1 MAQVKQRR
9 VPSREQTRQLR
20 WSLIRKKRELEPMTR
35 RRNFADWEAKAE
47 KELSESAK
55 RLGVY

>member
-9 VPSREQTRQLR
+9 VPSKEQTRQLR
-20 WSLIRKKRELEPMTR
+20 WSLIRKKRDLAPMPR
-35 RRNFADWEAKAE
+35 RKDFADWEVQAD
-47 KELSESAK
+47 KELRENAK

>member
-9 VPSREQTRQLR
+9 VPSKEQTRQLR
-20 WSLIRKKRELEPMTR
+20 WSLIRKKRDLASMPKR
-35 RRNFADWEAKAE
+35 KDFADWEAKAL
-47 KELSESAK
+47 KELSENAK

>member
-20 WSLIRKKRELEPMTR
+20 WSLIRKKRELAPMPR
-35 RRNFADWEAKAE
+35 RKDFADWEAQAAR
-47 KELSESAK
+47 ELKESAK